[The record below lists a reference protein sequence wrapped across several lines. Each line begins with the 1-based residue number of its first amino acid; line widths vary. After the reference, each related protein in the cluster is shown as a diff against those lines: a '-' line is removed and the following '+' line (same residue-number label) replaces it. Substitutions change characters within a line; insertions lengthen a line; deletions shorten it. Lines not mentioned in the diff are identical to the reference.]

1 MSSAENSKSP
11 ATGEDGRLVVAETIA
26 ACVSNENGENG
37 ENGYVAVRPNDG
49 NLPVYRVFP
58 WA

>member
-37 ENGYVAVRPNDG
+37 YVAVRPNDY

>member
-26 ACVSNENGENG
+26 ACVSNENG
-37 ENGYVAVRPNDG
+37 YVAVRPNDG